1 MNLRT
6 VILIVSIGTV
16 FSKKFCS
23 YNEVLN
29 VHKRGT
35 YDFSVQ
41 LLDRVSQ
48 DTDAH
53 FAFSPISTWIQ
64 LITLARG
71 ARRSTQ
77 KELLKVTKYHRN
89 RCYQRRYRQI
99 INGMYKDLK
108 YVTKRSNVIA
118 INHLLDI
125 KKSFINET
133 LKNKDT
139 KILMLNFNKVE
150 EATDKVNKI
159 VQASMNGIIDDVID
173 EEDLK
178 YTIFVM
184 ADTAYFKSDWLWPFN
199 PAYTS
204 RQTFHSE
211 KGNAIG
217 EVEMMKSV
225 AYYKLTDV
233 PFIHAKVLEIP
244 FKPNKL
250 SMLVFLPEKGSIRDI
265 YYKMKEIRFGTIS
278 SLFER
283 VGPRL
288 ITVKLPRIKIST
300 VVKNIPELVYDM
312 GVKRVFY
319 PDIADLRGIT
329 DSKIHVSSM
338 SQAVDVE
345 ITEKGAR
352 AIIAEY
358 LTSKGGSD
366 IEFVANRP
374 FAFLI
379 VDWKTEIILFAG
391 TYSYPSIY

>member
-1 MNLRT
+1 MNLRA
-6 VILIVSIGTV
+6 VILIVSLATV
-16 FSKKFCS
+16 FAKKFCS

-35 YDFSVQ
+35 YDFAVQ

-53 FAFSPISTWIQ
+53 FVFSPISTWIQ

-71 ARRSTQ
+71 ARGSTQ
-77 KELLKVTKYHRN
+77 KEILKITRYHRN
-89 RCYQRRYRQI
+89 RCYQRKYRQI
-99 INGMYKDLK
+99 INRMYKELK

-125 KKSFINET
+125 KQSFVNET

-139 KILMLNFNKVE
+139 KILMLNFKEVE
-150 EATDKVNKI
+150 EATDKVNEV
-159 VQASMNGIIDDVID
+159 VQANMDGIIKDLID
-173 EEDLK
+173 EEDFE

-204 RQTFHSE
+204 RQTFYSE
-211 KGNAIG
+211 IGNAIG

-225 AYYKLTDV
+225 GYYKLTDV
-233 PFIHAKVLEIP
+233 PFIQAKVLEIP
-244 FKPNKL
+244 FKPHML
-250 SMLVFLPEKGSIRDI
+250 SMLVFLPKKGSIRDI
-265 YYKMKEIRFGTIS
+265 YYKMKEIRLSTIS
-278 SLFER
+278 SLLKR

-288 ITVKLPRIKIST
+288 ITVKIPRIKIST
-300 VVKNIPELVYDM
+300 AEKNIPELVYDM
-312 GVKRVFY
+312 GVKRIFY
-319 PDIADLRGIT
+319 PDLANLTGIT
-329 DSKIHVSSM
+329 NSKIHVSSM

-345 ITEKGAR
+345 ITEMGAR

-358 LTSKGGSD
+358 LTSKGASD
-366 IEFVANRP
+366 VEFVANRP

-391 TYSYPSIY
+391 IYSNPSIY